1 MGHLDISAPMA
12 LSPFGT
18 TLRGVAT
25 NCVTDGSTVDGP
37 ACDIATMVSVVQCG
51 VVAAIGAEPTV
62 RSCRISQTPTAATAS
77 PRGTPQEGI
86 AAMNPI
92 KPATPRAIDNATGK
106 ARARHDAMPNRAHPS
121 ANSTTVTSHALTREL
136 PVRSA
141 VNVSGVT
148 PVIHGMAKPSNHM
161 SPAKA
166 TVPVTVIQKATA
178 PNTPASGPPA
188 STTPPKQSTA
198 AGR

>member
-1 MGHLDISAPMA
+1 
-12 LSPFGT
+12 
-18 TLRGVAT
+18 
-25 NCVTDGSTVDGP
+25 
-37 ACDIATMVSVVQCG
+37 
-51 VVAAIGAEPTV
+51 
-62 RSCRISQTPTAATAS
+62 
-77 PRGTPQEGI
+77 
-86 AAMNPI
+86 MNPI
-92 KPATPRAIDNATGK
+92 RPATPRAIDNPTGK
-106 ARARHDAMPNRAHPS
+106 TRARHDAMPNMAHPS

-178 PNTPASGPPA
+178 PNTPASAASRQYNATNAINSSGKGLLRRSHRNSWDRWERAQQDRRNLDASQPHRFSHGKLPPEL
-188 STTPPKQSTA
+188 A
-198 AGR
+198 AILGRYRRWLATVLACEGINPAARYA